1 MTAQIIDGKRIAQEI
16 RAEIKQK
23 AEELV
28 SKGIR
33 PGLAT
38 ILVGEDPA
46 SQIYVKNKIKACEQ
60 AGILS
65 EHHGLK
71 ADISENELCALIE
84 KLNKSKKI
92 HGILVQL
99 PLPGHINAQK
109 IICAIHPSKDVD
121 CFHPENLGIF
131 FTRKSWSEIEQEHLF
146 LPCTPHGIIKLLQN
160 TQVSISGSNAVIV
173 GRSNIVGKPLAM
185 MLMANNATVTVC
197 HSRTKNIADI
207 CAQADILVAAIG
219 KARFITEN
227 MVKKDAVV
235 IDVGMNRVD
244 GKLCGDVDFE
254 KVKEKASWITPVP
267 GGVGPMTITMLLSN
281 TVLAAQKSL
290 IRATKQLSK

>member
-1 MTAQIIDGKRIAQEI
+1 MAAQIIDGKKIAQEI
-16 RAEIKQK
+16 RTEIKQK
-23 AEELV
+23 VEQLV
-28 SKGIR
+28 AQGIR
-33 PGLAT
+33 PGLTT
-38 ILVGEDPA
+38 ILIGEDPA
-46 SQIYVKNKIKACEQ
+46 SHIYVKNKIKACEQ
-60 AGILS
+60 AGIFS

-99 PLPGHINAQK
+99 PIPGHINVQK
-109 IICAIHPSKDVD
+109 IIRAIHPSKDVD

-131 FTRKSWSEIEQEHLF
+131 FTKKSWSEIEHERLF
-146 LPCTPHGIIKLLQN
+146 LPCTPHGIIKLLQK
-160 TQVSISGSNAVIV
+160 TGVSIHGAQAVIV
-173 GRSNIVGKPLAM
+173 GRSNIVGKPLAL
-185 MLMANNATVTVC
+185 MLMANNATVTIC

-207 CAQADILVAAIG
+207 CAQADILVAAMG

-227 MVKKDAVV
+227 MVKKGVV
-235 IDVGMNRVD
+235 IIDVGMNRSD
-244 GKLCGDVDFE
+244 KGLCGDVDFE
-254 KVKEKASWITPVP
+254 NVKEKASWITPVP